1 MSLIFCFFFPQIV
14 LIILM
19 QSLELIQ
26 RNISIQIAI
35 GEIRR
40 HLDCRKNLLLQTV

>member
-1 MSLIFCFFFPQIV
+1 MSLIFCCFFPQIV

-19 QSLELIQ
+19 QSLELI
-26 RNISIQIAI
+26 RLNISIQIAI

-40 HLDCRKNLLLQTV
+40 HLDCLKNLLLQTV